1 MEIVLYYNK
10 SEFNKLIKD
19 IEEVEVLDGEFR
31 DSVSV
36 CKPKIMIQLDEYKEF
51 NYLYIGNLN
60 RYYFVNNII
69 CVRNNIYM
77 LECSVDVL
85 MSYSDNILNQTA
97 FISRSVNMY
106 DSELYDDKFINNVKK
121 EVYDEAIVPD
131 RLHGEILLRSY
142 GIGEGS
148 VINCVLSMVSK
159 ARYQMY
165 E

>member
-10 SEFNKLIKD
+10 SEFNKLNKE

-36 CKPKIMIQLDEYKEF
+36 CKPKIIIQLDDYKEF

-60 RYYFVNNII
+60 RYYFVNNIV

-85 MSYSDNILNQTA
+85 MSYSGSIITQTA
-97 FISRSVNMY
+97 FISRSANVY
-106 DSELYDDKFINNVKK
+106 DSELYDDKFVNNVKK

-142 GIGEGS
+142 GIGEES

-159 ARYQMY
+159 ARYKLY